1 MGSCCSTGLINPISM
16 SSAKISNELELSRSN
31 QMRLP
36 LLWIAVLHGRVR
48 ASLAATTGVY
58 TPDDVVQ
65 YLLAGA
71 DVVMTTSALLEQ
83 GVGHMRT
90 LVDGLSDSLD
100 HRNLDRSPA
109 SAGPQPGQD
118 QESRGL

>member
-16 SSAKISNELELSRSN
+16 SPVKISNELELSRSN

-65 YLLAGA
+65 YLPAGA

-83 GVGHMRT
+83 GVGICER
-90 LVDGLSDSLD
+90 LSM
-100 HRNLDRSPA
+100 
-109 SAGPQPGQD
+109 G
-118 QESRGL
+118 